1 MRCVYY
7 ESTCVVGH
15 LVMLHTKDARVYK
28 LVSPHP
34 SLLLLR
40 SAQSLYKVITT
51 DETLHRIHFAYR
63 VFRNV
68 L

>member
-1 MRCVYY
+1 MGKVCVVDTMNLI
-7 ESTCVVGH
+7 STSVVGH

-28 LVSPHP
+28 LVSPLP

-51 DETLHRIHFAYR
+51 DETLHRIHSA
-63 VFRNV
+63 
-68 L
+68 

>member
-15 LVMLHTKDARVYK
+15 LVMFHTKDARVYK
-28 LVSPHP
+28 LVSLPLP

-51 DETLHRIHFAYR
+51 DETLHRIHFA
-63 VFRNV
+63 
-68 L
+68 